1 MRVLP
6 VVICIGIISSSTANL
21 FFSPPD
27 NELLSVMTIVNANL
41 DANGKTSD
49 EVFAAGGNIIYKL
62 STNLSQLMN
71 VIILNDD
78 DTAVSVRGLSVSN
91 GGQYIVACLTN
102 GSCIGYDGI
111 NLTSTMSS
119 VLLDEHGQMPRTGE
133 EPVVVFP
140 GAIEGII
147 YTGTA
152 TDFESEY
159 RMSLGRF
166 SVSSGSIIANTTRDY
181 TLRSNQ
187 DFNTRIFKG
196 GFNVDNFTYYI
207 VEDDGTEIR
216 ILRVCN
222 ESMNPTF
229 GALYETQLVCGQS
242 GQTVLSTLFVGTSLY
257 ENFPNSTSNTVLLLV
272 RPPDQQGA
280 TRLCTYRI
288 SDINTA
294 MDAGL
299 TDCAD
304 NGNDRA
310 TNWRGSFPNLFQ
322 TICATLTAPVSF
334 HITRCMKNLNLRK
347 EVGIVI
353 KSKETS
359 SYSQFESV
367 RNSYVAIMYHPVTIC
382 STM

>member
-27 NELLSVMTIVNANL
+27 NELLSVMTIVNAN
-41 DANGKTSD
+41 GETSD
-49 EVFAAGGNIIYKL
+49 EVFVAGGNMIYKL

-71 VIILNDD
+71 VTVPSNDAA
-78 DTAVSVRGLSVSN
+78 AVSVRGLSVNN
-91 GGQYIVACLTN
+91 GGQYIVACTTN
-102 GSCIGYDGI
+102 GSCIGYDVI
-111 NLTSTMSS
+111 NLTSMTSRVS
-119 VLLDEHGQMPRTGE
+119 LDERGQRPRTGE
-133 EPVVVFP
+133 EPVVMFP
-140 GAIEGII
+140 GAVEGMV

-166 SVSSGSIIANTTRDY
+166 GVSSGSIIPNTTRDY

-196 GFNVDNFTYYI
+196 GFDVDNFTYYI

-229 GALYETQLVCGQS
+229 GALYETRLVCGQS

-257 ENFPNSTSNTVLLLV
+257 KNFPNSTSNTLLLLV
-272 RPPDQQGA
+272 RPSDQQGA

-288 SDINTA
+288 RDINIA

-310 TNWRGSFPNLFQ
+310 TVWRGSFPNLFQ
-322 TICATLTAPVSF
+322 TICATAPVSF
-334 HITRCMKNLNLRK
+334 Y
-347 EVGIVI
+347 VI
-353 KSKETS
+353 
-359 SYSQFESV
+359 SV
-367 RNSYVAIMYHPVTIC
+367 YLLFNI
-382 STM
+382 

>member
-1 MRVLP
+1 MTTGCFQLFERKHLLNKILSSQTSSKKKIRTGRIISEDWSNPSAMRILP

-27 NELLSVMTIVNANL
+27 NELLSVMTIVNAN
-41 DANGKTSD
+41 GETSD
-49 EVFAAGGNIIYKL
+49 EVFVAGGNMIYKL

-71 VIILNDD
+71 VAVPSNDD
-78 DTAVSVRGLSVSN
+78 AAVSVRGLSVSN
-91 GGQYIVACLTN
+91 GGQYIVACITN
-102 GSCIGYDGI
+102 GSCIGYDVI
-111 NLTSTMSS
+111 NLTSMTSS
-119 VLLDEHGQMPRTGE
+119 VSLDERGQRPRTGE
-133 EPVVVFP
+133 EPVVMFS
-140 GAIEGII
+140 GAIEGIV

-181 TLRSNQ
+181 TLRSSQ

-216 ILRVCN
+216 LLRVCN

-229 GALYETQLVCGQS
+229 EALYETRLVCAQS
-242 GQTVLSTLFVGTSLY
+242 GQTVLSTLFVGASLY
-257 ENFPNSTSNTVLLLV
+257 ENLQNSTDNILLLLV
-272 RPPDQQGA
+272 QPLPGRPG
-280 TRLCTYRI
+280 TMRLCTYRI

-310 TNWRGSFPNLFQ
+310 TVWRGSFPNLFQ
-322 TICATLTAPVSF
+322 TICVTAPVSF
-334 HITRCMKNLNLRK
+334 YI
-347 EVGIVI
+347 I
-353 KSKETS
+353 KL
-359 SYSQFESV
+359 FLLF
-367 RNSYVAIMYHPVTIC
+367 NI
-382 STM
+382 